1 MTCQNCNHPPSFPNN
16 LDSQA
21 KTKILNCNGVQLA
34 QNGES
39 TLHPCNLT
47 FLFLIATH
55 IFSPYI
61 TAASPRTVPI
71 STETMKTLNKLF
83 NQPNTVPHRIRSP
96 LLQHIAANFTTAH
109 NIVALNAA
117 SPVFT
122 APIAADPTI
131 DATVVSVPAATRPEP
146 K

>member
-1 MTCQNCNHPPSFPNN
+1 
-16 LDSQA
+16 
-21 KTKILNCNGVQLA
+21 
-34 QNGES
+34 
-39 TLHPCNLT
+39 
-47 FLFLIATH
+47 
-55 IFSPYI
+55 
-61 TAASPRTVPI
+61 
-71 STETMKTLNKLF
+71 MKTLNKLF
-83 NQPNTVPHRIRSP
+83 NPTQHSSSPHSVPI
-96 LLQHIAANFTTAH
+96 IAAHFTTAH